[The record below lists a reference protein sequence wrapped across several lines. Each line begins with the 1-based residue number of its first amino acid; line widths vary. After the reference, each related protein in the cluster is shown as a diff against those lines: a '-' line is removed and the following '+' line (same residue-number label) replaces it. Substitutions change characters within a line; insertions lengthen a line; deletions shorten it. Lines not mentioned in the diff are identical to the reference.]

1 MKQLVGTMSAGSK
14 RTWTFRGKKE
24 IRDGIVHVWDKVETR
39 EGVKY
44 VVNME
49 HPALELL
56 EDRLDVDT
64 RKLLKR
70 YLETVQNNLP
80 FNNLHFD
87 MHSDVKIIQDKEKD
101 ECERVKLMAR
111 YIIKQAIKD
120 EHLENTMANFET
132 VEPFM
137 YYLNEIKKICSE
149 EKING

>member
-1 MKQLVGTMSAGSK
+1 M
-14 RTWTFRGKKE
+14 
-24 IRDGIVHVWDKVETR
+24 WDKIETR

-56 EDRLDVDT
+56 EDRLDAEN
-64 RKLLKR
+64 RKLLHQ

-80 FNNLHFD
+80 FNNLHYD

-101 ECERVKLMAR
+101 ECERVKMMGR
-111 YIIKQAIKD
+111 QIIRQAIKD
-120 EHLENTMANFET
+120 DHLELTMSNFET

-137 YYLNEIKKICSE
+137 YYMAELKEICKE